1 MNNHPLIVYIG
12 CTASDK
18 SSAALAE
25 AEKIGGEIISCD
37 SMQFYK
43 DLPIGTAQP
52 TMEERARIPHHLVGT
67 LELDQRMTVTDY
79 CALAEKA
86 IAEVRL
92 RGNVPIL
99 CGGTGLYVKSFIC
112 GMDDLPADV
121 ELRKTLD
128 EKYDSAA
135 GETALIEEMRR
146 LDPMALEKWQNC
158 RRKLIRALE
167 VRLLSGKS
175 ILEFQSNKSERRF
188 PCHVR
193 LIEKAPE
200 ILKERIRKRAKL
212 MLDTGWIEETQA
224 AIARGLF
231 NTPTAHQALGYKIIN
246 SYLNGEFDRNALFK
260 KICAATRQYA
270 RRQRTWFRHQHPEAL
285 PLSVS
290 QADDLLKT
298 L

>member
-1 MNNHPLIVYIG
+1 MNDHPLIVYIG
-12 CTASDK
+12 CTASGK

-167 VRLLSGKS
+167 VRLISGKS
-175 ILEFQSNKSERRF
+175 ILSFQSGQNSRRF
-188 PCHVR
+188 PCNVR
-193 LIEKAPE
+193 LIERE
-200 ILKERIRKRAKL
+200 SDVLKERIRRRAKL
-212 MLDTGWIEETQA
+212 MLQSGWIEEAET
-224 AIARGLF
+224 AIAKGLLS
-231 NTPTAHQALGYKIIN
+231 TPTAHQALGYKIIAE
-246 SYLNGEFDRNALFK
+246 YLNGSFDRDTLLEK
-260 KICAATRQYA
+260 LSTATWQYA
-270 RRQRTWFRHQHPEAL
+270 RRQRTWFRHQVPYPDEII
-285 PLSVS
+285 
-290 QADDLLKT
+290 
-298 L
+298 

>member
-1 MNNHPLIVYIG
+1 MNDHPLIVYIG
-12 CTASDK
+12 CTASGK

-79 CALAEKA
+79 CALAEKTV
-86 IAEVRL
+86 AEVRL

-135 GETALIEEMRR
+135 GENALIEEMRR

-167 VRLLSGKS
+167 VRLISGKS

-212 MLDTGWIEETQA
+212 MLQSGWIEEAET
-224 AIARGLF
+224 AIAKGLLS
-231 NTPTAHQALGYKIIN
+231 TPTAHQALGYKIIAE
-246 SYLNGEFDRNALFK
+246 YLNGSFDRDTLLDK
-260 KICAATRQYA
+260 LSTATWQYA
-270 RRQRTWFRHQHPEAL
+270 RRQRTWFRHQAPYPDEII
-285 PLSVS
+285 
-290 QADDLLKT
+290 
-298 L
+298 

>member
-12 CTASDK
+12 CTASGK

-52 TMEERARIPHHLVGT
+52 SAEERAGIPHHLVGT
-67 LELDQRMTVTDY
+67 LELDQRMTVSDY
-79 CALAEKA
+79 CILAEKTV
-86 IAEVRL
+86 AEVRA

-128 EKYDSAA
+128 ARYDSDS
-135 GETALIEEMRR
+135 GESALFEEMRR
-146 LDPMALEKWQNC
+146 LDPAALEKWQNC

-167 VRLLSGKS
+167 VHLISGKS
-175 ILEFQSNKSERRF
+175 ILSFQSGHTERRF
-188 PCHVR
+188 PCCVR
-193 LIEKAPE
+193 LIERE
-200 ILKERIRKRAKL
+200 SDILKERIRKRAKV
-212 MLDTGWIEETQA
+212 MLDCGWIEETEK
-224 AIARGLF
+224 ARAKGLF
-231 NTPTAHQALGYKIIN
+231 NTPTAHQALGYKIIAE
-246 SYLNGEFDRNALFK
+246 YLNGKFDKDTLIEN
-260 KICAATRQYA
+260 ISTATWQYA
-270 RRQRTWFRHQHPEAL
+270 RRQRTWFRHQAPFPDEIIG
-285 PLSVS
+285 
-290 QADDLLKT
+290 
-298 L
+298 

>member
-1 MNNHPLIVYIG
+1 MNDHPLIVYIG
-12 CTASDK
+12 CTASGK
-18 SSAALAE
+18 SAAALAE
-25 AEKIGGEIISCD
+25 AEKLGGEIISCD

-67 LELDQRMTVTDY
+67 LELDQRMTVSDY
-79 CALAEKA
+79 CILAQKA
-86 IAEVRL
+86 VADVRS
-92 RGNVPIL
+92 RNKIPIL

-146 LDPMALEKWQNC
+146 LDPLALEKWQNC

-167 VRLLSGKS
+167 VRLISGKS

-193 LIEKAPE
+193 LIERE
-200 ILKERIRKRAKL
+200 SDVLKERIHKRAKL
-212 MLDTGWIEETQA
+212 MLQSGWIEEAEA
-224 AIARGLF
+224 AIAKGLLS
-231 NTPTAHQALGYKIIN
+231 TPTAHQALGYKIIAR
-246 SYLNGEFDRNALFK
+246 YLANEFDRETLLELLVT
-260 KICAATRQYA
+260 ATWQYA
-270 RRQRTWFRHQHPEAL
+270 RRQRTWFRHQMPYPDEII
-285 PLSVS
+285 
-290 QADDLLKT
+290 
-298 L
+298 

>member
-1 MNNHPLIVYIG
+1 MNDHPLIVYIG
-12 CTASDK
+12 CTASGK
-18 SSAALAE
+18 SAAALAE

-52 TMEERARIPHHLVGT
+52 TMEERERVPHHLVGT

-79 CALAEKA
+79 CALAQKA
-86 IAEVRL
+86 VADVRS
-92 RGNVPIL
+92 RGKVPIL

-146 LDPMALEKWQNC
+146 LDPLALEKWQNC

-167 VRLLSGKS
+167 VRLISGKS
-175 ILEFQSNKSERRF
+175 ILSFQSGQNSRRF
-188 PCHVR
+188 PCTIR
-193 LIEKAPE
+193 LIERE
-200 ILKERIRKRAKL
+200 SDVLKERIHKRAKL
-212 MLDTGWIEETQA
+212 MLQSGWIEEAEA
-224 AIARGLF
+224 AIAKGLLS
-231 NTPTAHQALGYKIIN
+231 TPTAHQALGYKIIAE
-246 SYLNGEFDRNALFK
+246 YLNGGFDRDTLLDK
-260 KICAATRQYA
+260 LSTATWQYA
-270 RRQRTWFRHQHPEAL
+270 RRQRTWFRHQAPFPDEII
-285 PLSVS
+285 
-290 QADDLLKT
+290 
-298 L
+298 